1 ELTSGLRTALYQG
14 KGLGGGSLIYGAV
27 AMKPQDFIFD
37 EWSRLSGVASINGE
51 SLEPH
56 YKHIAEVMSVTKQ
69 AITQEN
75 KSNSIVRQMAAALGQ
90 SDGLETVSRYTQGCA
105 GAGLC
110 NLGCGFNLK
119 GTMANS
125 FIPLGLETGN
135 LTILTECEA
144 HGFEGTRSTTD
155 SYRAN
160 GLKVTIKDF
169 SGGVVVRRGTIKA
182 RHFILAAGAFFSSA
196 LLLNNRELPGRER
209 IGRKIYLQPH
219 AQIFALFD
227 EPITKRGQI
236 KDGQYIPYHGV
247 PAIYNFTGFM
257 RTHRFF
263 WLASILFPA
272 NFASFISHLD
282 ASQHFE
288 LMQRFHQTMSITL
301 TLKDD
306 PEKSKIVMRDGQAQ
320 LDFKESRADIENL
333 RQC

>member
-1 ELTSGLRTALYQG
+1 MSIRQITPEMRARILTSSDFAAAAGNQALAREYDACIIGSGPGGAVAAATLAQAGWKVILIERGPFFPAESSSFRVLDMSNRMGHLELTSGLRTALYQG

-155 SYRAN
+155 SIWQ
-160 GLKVTIKDF
+160 T
-169 SGGVVVRRGTIKA
+169 SGRWHCA
-182 RHFILAAGAFFSSA
+182 
-196 LLLNNRELPGRER
+196 
-209 IGRKIYLQPH
+209 
-219 AQIFALFD
+219 
-227 EPITKRGQI
+227 
-236 KDGQYIPYHGV
+236 
-247 PAIYNFTGFM
+247 
-257 RTHRFF
+257 HR
-263 WLASILFPA
+263 
-272 NFASFISHLD
+272 
-282 ASQHFE
+282 
-288 LMQRFHQTMSITL
+288 
-301 TLKDD
+301 
-306 PEKSKIVMRDGQAQ
+306 
-320 LDFKESRADIENL
+320 
-333 RQC
+333 